1 MQFSEENL
9 LGAGSVLEPFKY
21 LRSLYV
27 SYEAQSMAK
36 TKPSKSLKISLLR
49 QKDDSTPQVRH
60 SNFYL
65 AVFNTYI

>member
-21 LRSLYV
+21 LPSLSV

-36 TKPSKSLKISLLR
+36 TKPNKI
-49 QKDDSTPQVRH
+49 
-60 SNFYL
+60 
-65 AVFNTYI
+65 A